1 MTLRSCLGDVVLY
14 ATMGLIAPPVI
25 LVLGPLNCFIGVI
38 ILLLGIIIGK
48 HARQYTNDTRTVAKG
63 AA

>member
-14 ATMGLIAPPVI
+14 AAIGLLAPPVV
-25 LVLGPLNCFIGVI
+25 LVLGALNCFIGVI
-38 ILLLGIIIGK
+38 VLLIGIIIGK
-48 HARQYTNDTRTVAKG
+48 HVRQYNSDTRTMAKG